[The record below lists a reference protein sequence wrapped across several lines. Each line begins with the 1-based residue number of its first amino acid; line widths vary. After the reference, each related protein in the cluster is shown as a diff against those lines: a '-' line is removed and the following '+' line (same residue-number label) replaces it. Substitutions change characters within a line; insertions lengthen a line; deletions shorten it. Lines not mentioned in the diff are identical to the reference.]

1 MDSKQRASVK
11 VLSVCAAVDSAEG
24 ESRGGEP
31 PPAEPDPDAEPAEPD
46 TAGKVHGEQGA
57 VPRGAETVH
66 VRVDESFMLIS
77 FTT

>member
-1 MDSKQRASVK
+1 MK

-24 ESRGGEP
+24 ESGGGEP
-31 PPAEPDPDAEPAEPD
+31 PPAEPDPVAGPAEPD

-66 VRVDESFMLIS
+66 VSVHESFMSVIS
-77 FTT
+77 LTILYSV